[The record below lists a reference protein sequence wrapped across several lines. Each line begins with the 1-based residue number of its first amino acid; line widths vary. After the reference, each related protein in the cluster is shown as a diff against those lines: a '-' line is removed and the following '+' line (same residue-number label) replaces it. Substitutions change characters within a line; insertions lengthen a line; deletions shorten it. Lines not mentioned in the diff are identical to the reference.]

1 MVSEA
6 SLAGA
11 LSNRR
16 FELIVLPTEKCNFRC
31 TYCYEDFQIG
41 RMKRRTIDGI
51 KKLIEVRVRDIDDF
65 TLSWF
70 GGEPL
75 LAEGV
80 VREIGGFAH
89 GLCKS
94 SGIQFHGALT
104 TNAYTLQRG
113 LFDDLVAIRHNN
125 YQITLDGDAEW
136 YDRTRLLANKSGTFD
151 VIWKNL
157 VDMQGLQ
164 QNSRITLRLH
174 VHSENIESVRRLYG
188 KVQQAFGGDDRYQV
202 FFHRVSNLS
211 GEKGIPQTELG
222 FARYQQVLA
231 YITGAQ
237 DVGEPPKATSEASLG
252 DYICYA
258 ARPNSLLVRA
268 DGRIGKCTVALN
280 DPRNDVG
287 RLLDDGTLDLDQ
299 QQLQRWF
306 EGYRTMDART
316 LSCPL
321 STLPA

>member
-11 LSNRR
+11 LSNKR
-16 FELIVLPTEKCNFRC
+16 FELIILPTEKCNFRC

-41 RMKRRTIDGI
+41 KMSRSTIDGV
-51 KKLIEVRVRDIDDF
+51 KRLIEYRADEVEDL

-75 LAEGV
+75 LAPDV
-80 VREIGGFAH
+80 IREIGGHAYAV
-89 GLCKS
+89 CKDR
-94 SGIQFHGALT
+94 GIQFHGAMT
-104 TNAYTLQRG
+104 TNAYVLNSV
-113 LFDDLVAIRHNN
+113 LFDELMAMGHNS
-125 YQITLDGDAEW
+125 YQVTLDGDRDW
-136 YDRTRLLANKSGTFD
+136 HDRTRLLANQKGTFD
-151 VIWKNL
+151 VIWRNL
-157 VDMQGLQ
+157 ISAQAHPD
-164 QNSRITLRLH
+164 RFTITLRLH
-174 VHSENIESVRRLYG
+174 VHADNIESVRMLYR
-188 KVQQAFGGDDRYQV
+188 KLKEQFGNDSRFEM
-202 FFHRVSNLS
+202 FFHKISNLS
-211 GEKGIPQTELG
+211 GDKGIPQTELG
-222 FARYQQVLA
+222 YNEYREALA
-231 YITGAQ
+231 YITDAKSVADEVNA
-237 DVGEPPKATSEASLG
+237 DVTLS

-287 RLLDDGTLDLDQ
+287 RLLGDGTLDLDQ

-306 EGYRTMDART
+306 QGYRDMHAQT